1 MEEVITT
8 IYMVRHGES
17 PKTEGN
23 ERTRGLTEKGK
34 EDARIVADIL
44 QEEGIDTFVSSPY
57 SRAVLTLEGLA
68 KSQGKEIHVFED
80 LREMV
85 FVPGDRIVANDE
97 LYPVVRR
104 MFADAA
110 YSLPGGETIAVC
122 QERAM
127 RVLQQIVHTNR
138 GKKIAIGTHGAIM
151 TLMMSC
157 FDSQYDV
164 DFLFQTS
171 KPDIYRMELNEKDE
185 CIGVQRLWRV
195 TAR

>member
-1 MEEVITT
+1 MTRFVRYIDKPAMPRVINND
-8 IYMVRHGES
+8 IFRLFNRVPSSDGWMFIWR
-17 PKTEGN
+17 
-23 ERTRGLTEKGK
+23 
-34 EDARIVADIL
+34 VAVNANDPVPNL
-44 QEEGIDTFVSSPY
+44 QVVS
-57 SRAVLTLEGLA
+57 
-68 KSQGKEIHVFED
+68 
-80 LREMV
+80 V

-138 GKKIAIGTHGAIM
+138 GKKIAIGSHGAIM

-157 FDSQYDV
+157 FDSRYDV

-185 CIGVQRLWRV
+185 CIGVQRMWKV
-195 TAR
+195 AAC

>member
-1 MEEVITT
+1 MKEVITT

-44 QEEGIDTFVSSPY
+44 QEERIDTFVSSPY

-85 FVPGDRIVANDE
+85 FVPGDRIVANNE

-127 RVLQQIVHTNR
+127 RVLQQIVHSNR

-157 FDSQYDV
+157 FDSRYDV

-171 KPDIYRMELNEKDE
+171 KPDIYRLELNEKDE

>member
-1 MEEVITT
+1 MEEVVITT

-85 FVPGDRIVANDE
+85 FVPGDRIVSNDE

-110 YSLPGGETIAVC
+110 YSLSGGKRLRFVRSGLCVYYNKSYIPIEAKRLRLART
-122 QERAM
+122 
-127 RVLQQIVHTNR
+127 
-138 GKKIAIGTHGAIM
+138 
-151 TLMMSC
+151 
-157 FDSQYDV
+157 
-164 DFLFQTS
+164 
-171 KPDIYRMELNEKDE
+171 ELS
-185 CIGVQRLWRV
+185 
-195 TAR
+195 

>member
-1 MEEVITT
+1 
-8 IYMVRHGES
+8 
-17 PKTEGN
+17 
-23 ERTRGLTEKGK
+23 
-34 EDARIVADIL
+34 
-44 QEEGIDTFVSSPY
+44 
-57 SRAVLTLEGLA
+57 
-68 KSQGKEIHVFED
+68 

-85 FVPGDRIVANDE
+85 FVPGERIVANDE

-104 MFADAA
+104 MFTDTD

-127 RVLQQIVHTNR
+127 RVLQQIVHTHR

-151 TLMMSC
+151 TLMMGG
-157 FDSQYDV
+157 FDSRYDV

-185 CIGVQRLWRV
+185 CIGVQRLWKV
-195 TAR
+195 AAC